1 MQLEFMSDE
10 PVGDAE
16 LYLYFDE
23 EGLKRL
29 LEAVEAARRSG
40 HQHLMS
46 EGWGGSGLT
55 LSDGSTRTFNKVT
68 ITFQS

>member
-16 LYLYFDE
+16 LHVYLDE

-29 LEAVEAARRSG
+29 LEAVEQARRSG

-46 EGWGGSGLT
+46 EQWGGSGLT
-55 LSDGSTRTFNKVT
+55 VSGGSTRTFNKLT